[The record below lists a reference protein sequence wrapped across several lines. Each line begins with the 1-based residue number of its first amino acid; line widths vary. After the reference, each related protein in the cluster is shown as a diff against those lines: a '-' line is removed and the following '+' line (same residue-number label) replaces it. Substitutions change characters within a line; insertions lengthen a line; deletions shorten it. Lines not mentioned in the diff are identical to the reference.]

1 MESPVVRVA
10 PVLGFLGATETVTGS
25 RFLVEAASARVL
37 VDCGLYQGVKELR
50 LRNWEPFPVD
60 PASLDAVVLTHA
72 HVDHCGYLPALAQL
86 GFEGPILATPDTVA
100 LAGIVLP
107 DSGHLMEEEAAY
119 ANRRGYSKH
128 RPARPLYTKAQA
140 EASLE
145 LFDGLPFGEPHRV
158 AEGVSVTL
166 RPTGHI
172 LGAASVL
179 LELGEGSGSRRV
191 LFSGDLGRNA
201 HPLLVPPEPIGAVDV
216 VVMESTYGDRIHDDE
231 GALEAFAAVIR
242 RTAARGGTVV
252 IPAFAVDR
260 TEVVLFRLRE
270 LLDAGRIPEL
280 PVFVDSPMALS
291 ALQVYRRALAEGS
304 PDVRDG
310 VLARNGGDVLG
321 LRDVREAR
329 DVERSKEIDRQSFPS
344 IVISAS
350 GMATGGRVLHHLSHR
365 LPDPRNSIVLVGFQA
380 VQTRGRLLADGA
392 REIKMLGRY
401 VPVGAEIVSLPS
413 FSVHADR
420 DELVAW
426 IATATPAPEHVYLVH
441 GEAAAAAKLEE
452 TIAGRLGL
460 HVTVPRLGE
469 RVRLD

>member
-1 MESPVVRVA
+1 MEAGGSLTPILA
-10 PVLGFLGATETVTGS
+10 FLGATETVTGS
-25 RFLVEAASARVL
+25 RFLVETAAARVL

-50 LRNWEPFPVD
+50 LRNWEPFPVE

-72 HVDHCGYLPALAQL
+72 HVDHCGYVPALARL
-86 GFEGPILATPDTVA
+86 GFERPVYATPDTVS

-128 RPARPLYTKAQA
+128 TPARPLYTKAEA
-140 EASLE
+140 EASLQ
-145 LFDGLPFGEPHRV
+145 LFEGIPFGETRQV

-172 LGAASVL
+172 LGAASVML
-179 LELGEGSGSRRV
+179 ALGPAGRERRV
-191 LFSGDLGRNA
+191 LLSGDLGRA
-201 HPLLVPPEPIGAVDV
+201 EHPLLVPPAPVGDVDV
-216 VVMESTYGDRIHDDE
+216 VVMESTYGDRLHDDA
-231 GALEAFAAVIR
+231 GALEDLAAAIR

-270 LLDAGRIPEL
+270 LLADGRIPEL
-280 PVFVDSPMALS
+280 PVFVDSPMALA
-291 ALQVYRRALAEGS
+291 ALQVYRRALTAGS

-310 VLARNGGDVLG
+310 VRTGTAGDVLG

-329 DVERSKEIDRQSFPS
+329 DVERSKEIDRHDFPS

-350 GMATGGRVLHHLSHR
+350 GMATGGRVLHHLSCR
-365 LPDPRNSIVLVGFQA
+365 LPDPHNTVVLVGFQA
-380 VQTRGRLLADGA
+380 VQTRGRLLAEGA

-401 VPVGAEIVSLPS
+401 VPVRAEIVTLPS

-426 IATATPAPEHVYLVH
+426 LGTAAPPPEHVYLVH
-441 GEAAAAAKLEE
+441 GEADASASLAQAVHD
-452 TIAGRLGL
+452 RLGRD
-460 HVTVPRLGE
+460 VTVPKLGE

>member
-1 MESPVVRVA
+1 MGVSGHRTVPVMT
-10 PVLGFLGATETVTGS
+10 FLGATGTVTGS
-25 RFLVEAASARVL
+25 RFLIDTEAARIL

-50 LRNWEPFPVD
+50 LRNWEPFPVE

-72 HVDHCGYLPALAQL
+72 HVDHCGYVPALARL
-86 GFEGPILATPDTVA
+86 GFEGPVYATPDTVE

-128 RPARPLYTKAQA
+128 RPAKPLYTKSEA
-140 EASLE
+140 EASLG
-145 LFDGLPFGEPHRV
+145 LFETLPFGETREI

-166 RPTGHI
+166 RPSGHI

-179 LELGEGSGSRRV
+179 LELRNGTDGRRL
-191 LFSGDLGRNA
+191 LFSGDLGRDA
-201 HPLLVPPEPIGAVDV
+201 HPLLVPPDPIGGVDV
-216 VVMESTYGDRIHDDE
+216 VVMESTYGDRLHDDA
-231 GALEAFAAVIR
+231 GALEALAAAIR

-260 TEVVLFRLRE
+260 TEVVLFRIRE
-270 LLDAGRIPEL
+270 LLEAGLIPEL

-291 ALQVYRRALAEGS
+291 ALRVYRRALAEGR
-304 PDVRDG
+304 PDVRPELRTG
-310 VLARNGGDVLG
+310 ETGDVLG
-321 LRDVREAR
+321 TGEVREAR
-329 DVERSKEIDRQSFPS
+329 DVEASKAIDRHDFPS

-350 GMATGGRVLHHLSHR
+350 GMATGGRVLHHLTRR
-365 LPDPRNSIVLVGFQA
+365 LPDPRNTIVLVGFQA
-380 VQTRGRLLADGA
+380 VQTRGRMLAEGA

-401 VPVGAEIVSLPS
+401 VPVRAEIVTLPS

-420 DELVAW
+420 EELVAW
-426 IATATPAPEHVYLVH
+426 LRTATSPPEHVYLVH
-441 GEAAAAAKLEE
+441 GEARAAAKLAGS
-452 TIAGRLGL
+452 IADELGW
-460 HVTVPRLGE
+460 VAVVPTLGE